1 MTTFAVVQYESVRLG
16 TLNSGVL
23 KAVRVKDDVSEDEL
37 EKRADIRKRNRRS
50 RKNDVLIDI
59 HSRDYRSSL
68 YKSQIGLI
76 YLKPIV
82 GYSTSVY
89 FHAKRECNEGNRIED
104 HNSRYAR
111 HL

>member
-1 MTTFAVVQYESVRLG
+1 MTTFAVVQYESVRRG

-37 EKRADIRKRNRRS
+37 EKRADVRKRNRRS

-89 FHAKRECNEGNRIED
+89 FHAKTEFNEGNRIED
-104 HNSRYAR
+104 HDSRYAR